1 MWRYFYSNYPQCE
14 CLNKSCKT
22 NISIQLIERNVVW
35 KIHMTRDTCRGW
47 QDCVWS
53 GTEDDR
59 EYFFDIYWQFVWEIL
74 FLFWL
79 NSTKTPPWWDGRP
92 HSWDTSQ
99 LVSVLH
105 NKYYLFWTRSFLWA
119 PRSGSPG
126 RHQAPSLCSHCA
138 RHLHIILQTGG
149 LVPCCRGAVTSLR
162 EVSQCL
168 EKAAISD

>member
-105 NKYYLFWTRSFLWA
+105 NKYYLFWTRRFLWA

-149 LVPCCRGAVTSLR
+149 LVPWCRGSG
-162 EVSQCL
+162 
-168 EKAAISD
+168 K

>member
-1 MWRYFYSNYPQCE
+1 MFLSLLSNKAREVVKLFDSSYPQCE
-14 CLNKSCKT
+14 CLIKNCKI
-22 NISIQLIERNVVW
+22 NISVQLIERNVVCW
-35 KIHMTRDTCRGW
+35 IHMTRDTCCGW

-53 GTEDDR
+53 GTEDDQ

-79 NSTKTPPWWDGRP
+79 NFTKTPPWWDGRP

-105 NKYYLFWTRSFLWA
+105 NKYYLFWTRRFLWA

-126 RHQAPSLCSHCA
+126 RHHYCV
-138 RHLHIILQTGG
+138 HIVHGIYISSYK
-149 LVPCCRGAVTSLR
+149 LVAWCHDACRGGSG
-162 EVSQCL
+162 
-168 EKAAISD
+168 K

>member
-1 MWRYFYSNYPQCE
+1 MKE
-14 CLNKSCKT
+14 
-22 NISIQLIERNVVW
+22 ID
-35 KIHMTRDTCRGW
+35 MTRDTCAGW

-53 GTEDDR
+53 GTEDDH

-79 NSTKTPPWWDGRP
+79 NFTKTPPWWDGRP

-105 NKYYLFWTRSFLWA
+105 NKYYLFWTRRFLWA

-126 RHQAPSLCSHCA
+126 RHHYCVHIVHGIYISSYKLVAWCHDAVVVGSRAVKELSRSFTVPEEGPYQGLLLVGSSLP
-138 RHLHIILQTGG
+138 R
-149 LVPCCRGAVTSLR
+149 V
-162 EVSQCL
+162 
-168 EKAAISD
+168 

>member
-1 MWRYFYSNYPQCE
+1 MKE
-14 CLNKSCKT
+14 
-22 NISIQLIERNVVW
+22 ID
-35 KIHMTRDTCRGW
+35 MTRDTCAGW

-53 GTEDDR
+53 GTEDDQ

-79 NSTKTPPWWDGRP
+79 NFTKTPPWWDGRP

-105 NKYYLFWTRSFLWA
+105 NKYYLFWTRRFLWA

-126 RHQAPSLCSHCA
+126 RHHYYVHIVHGIYISSYKLVAWPGAMMHAVGVVGSRVVKEFSRSFTVPEEGPYQGLLLVGSSLP
-138 RHLHIILQTGG
+138 R
-149 LVPCCRGAVTSLR
+149 V
-162 EVSQCL
+162 
-168 EKAAISD
+168 